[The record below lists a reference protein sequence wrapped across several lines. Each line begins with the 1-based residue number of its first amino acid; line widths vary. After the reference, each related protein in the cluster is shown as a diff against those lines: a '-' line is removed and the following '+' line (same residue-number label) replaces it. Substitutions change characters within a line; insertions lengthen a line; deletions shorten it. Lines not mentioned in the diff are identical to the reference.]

1 MIYTW
6 HKTWPLTITTLGK
19 GDYMIKAKLVALLNG
34 STKLDAVVNINNNE
48 SMVSFE
54 VDELSQESQDKIL
67 AVLND
72 HFDNLGIAELANKIL
87 INY

>member
-1 MIYTW
+1 
-6 HKTWPLTITTLGK
+6 
-19 GDYMIKAKLVALLNG
+19 MIKAKLVGLLNG

-54 VDELSQESQDKIL
+54 VDELSQEDQDKIL
-67 AVLND
+67 AILND
-72 HFDNLGIAELANKIL
+72 HFDKLGIAELANKLL

>member
-1 MIYTW
+1 
-6 HKTWPLTITTLGK
+6 
-19 GDYMIKAKLVALLNG
+19 MIKAKLVGLLNG

-54 VDELSQESQDKIL
+54 VDELSQEDQDKIL

-72 HFDNLGIAELANKIL
+72 HFDKLGIAELANKLL

>member
-1 MIYTW
+1 
-6 HKTWPLTITTLGK
+6 
-19 GDYMIKAKLVALLNG
+19 MIKAKLVGLLNG

-54 VDELSQESQDKIL
+54 VDELSQEDRDKIL

-72 HFDNLGIAELANKIL
+72 HFDKLGIAELANKLL